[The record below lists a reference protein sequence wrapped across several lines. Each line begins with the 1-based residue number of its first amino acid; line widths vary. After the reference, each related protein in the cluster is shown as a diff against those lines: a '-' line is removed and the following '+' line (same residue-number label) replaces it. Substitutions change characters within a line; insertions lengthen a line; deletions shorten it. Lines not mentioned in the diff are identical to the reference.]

1 MSFEQALNTSLAAA
15 FGDDQ
20 ALVLELRGAFAES
33 AAKHC
38 RAMAEAADDDA
49 WRDAALRLKGLAA
62 SFGAPSLM
70 EQAGRAA
77 TTRRDPKLLVEL
89 QGAVAVLSL

>member
-20 ALVLELRGAFAES
+20 DLVMELRGAFVES
-33 AAKHC
+33 AERHC
-38 RAMAEAADDDA
+38 RAMAGANNDGE

-62 SFGAPSLM
+62 SFGATGLM
-70 EQAGRAA
+70 EQAGKAA
-77 TTRRDPKLLVEL
+77 ATRRDPQLLVEL
-89 QGAVAVLSL
+89 QGAVAVLAL